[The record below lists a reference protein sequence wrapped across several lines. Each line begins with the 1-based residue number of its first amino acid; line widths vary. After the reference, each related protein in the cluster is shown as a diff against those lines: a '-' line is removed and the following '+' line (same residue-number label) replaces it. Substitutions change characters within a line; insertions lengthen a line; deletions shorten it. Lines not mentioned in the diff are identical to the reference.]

1 MLRELFAGHA
11 TLTAEWRRQGGK
23 ALEPVEVFTD
33 PHMKSGYNRDHDLLR
48 PEVQQAHLA
57 RARHGPENVGWVA
70 APCTSYCDWN
80 IENGGSRT
88 FSQPAGGDGKPLT
101 DREHEGNQ
109 LSEFGALYFTTMLD
123 NGGFPFAESSGSS
136 GRYPKQWDLPC
147 WQRVLR
153 RPDVDW
159 VEFRM
164 CSFGLGPPD
173 EEHAL
178 YQHLTRV
185 VFKKNAAVRAALSR
199 RCPGVGP
206 THKHVPLKGSRPG
219 SRTTRCTEAGVYCEQ
234 FVKTIVDVV
243 RSNVVVGGVSLF
255 TLDRPLSE
263 KDKAGGLTV
272 IDVDE
277 EDELCNDEEE
287 NVVVIRDVPEGPAA
301 SEGESTHLDRGH
313 DEKRGKESEETS
325 RRAGQPVENLDEIG
339 GAWQLLNEVPHDFQP
354 ISIAFEPSVSMVAT
368 WGEDG
373 PDLDEVPTPEAAMD
387 RHAWHEF
394 NDVNEFDEVIEAY
407 IYGQDGEDPND
418 SRLDMT
424 FGLDHPESYGPKIF
438 LPDGR
443 DYFRLGEGH
452 LVVYHVEPRK
462 HYFVPYPVFGND
474 QGFGPVDL
482 RSERLSV
489 CKYHGRGP
497 FRLLTV
503 GHYHDDWREN
513 GERDPDLGYWVGYS
527 VFTFE
532 GWNLPWYDAFY
543 GDGDLGGEEDD
554 PDEDGEDWDEGE
566 EEESGESET
575 SSTSYGTLTPRS
587 RSLRRAGGCNN
598 SSAVGRKARDYVK
611 VIQSLGKGTA
621 KDWAE
626 VLQCG
631 DELLTLA
638 GGVKE
643 AAEALWHV
651 RKEQDLDNL
660 RGVQDKV
667 LDGLIHPLLLDYL
680 RSVEKKGMV
689 ARHPGSKERV
699 EAGLHPN
706 AKAHLDQV
714 YKQIFKD
721 VRKHRVLVV
730 RKDNVA
736 LGNTVSSPFE
746 AVDKML
752 PDRSIAPDKRI
763 VHDQRQ
769 VNQATSKWWHPP
781 ALQPTHQQIARR
793 VLWHKTRFPGID
805 VVICKRDIAGAFR
818 LLWLAPKDAHLF
830 AADLPWKEEMME
842 QDVEGSHAEG
852 NHEKSEMTV
861 IYLVSSFGFSGAPG
875 EWTAFGRATEEYHRA
890 HRPGESRRDGLAG
903 FDAKIL
909 VDDMVLVEPLIG
921 LRPWTSASCYDEGVR
936 LLLGKDAVNEEKN
949 LLEGAYKEE
958 QTIWGLNINTK
969 EDRASLPSRRI
980 EKGAHLLAHPAF
992 DFDSKVLTLRQLQQ
1006 FRGIATGWAVVV
1018 RGLKNELKAADV
1030 FLTCGD
1036 GSMPVTPRVLN
1047 YTDEKPTGDRA
1058 WDDLWALF
1066 EVCRWLCARPEM
1078 WEAQF
1083 GATLDEL
1090 LEPRERL
1097 CLPGGHRHAVFVSA
1111 DATPSMV
1118 GALDWTNKLAAQMST
1133 SEIGPWLCEAL
1144 KGEQDEDKVRIHV
1157 SEMLAFTALAATCG
1171 TKWAGKVVIYAGDN
1185 TVVRSWITK
1194 RQSGSRAGRLLLRVL
1209 AMCEMRYG
1217 FTVVAGWWRT
1227 FHNVDSDF
1235 VTRCT
1240 REEFEKFIENKGW
1253 SEVRMQE
1260 PIELALKDTEK
1271 FGPCFLSWADP
1282 EDRRLIMQLK
1292 EQRVKRA
1299 IDKPIGWKW
1308 SDIEVVEWT
1317 THGRKV
1323 KDFETVARA
1332 CGAAD
1337 GGQGKCKIV
1346 VGTIG
1351 CDLKGTSL
1359 ESFLKYTEELKGLV
1373 GVVEG
1378 PCLANWSCAQTWCER
1393 AGWACI
1399 VVEYL
1404 TTEFGEALAR
1414 RRKALMAV
1422 AKVLEDKLT
1431 EEPLVRTVVA
1441 TPLGTLI
1448 KPGEVW
1454 KGLAWEKPAR
1464 FLLTQGVPR
1473 DPLLPHV
1480 AAHLFWSEE
1489 GDRVNIH
1496 GLSGPGKWP
1505 LVDKNTGEHER
1516 LYVYDRAAPDG
1527 HVRPLSF
1534 EEVWKAQGRSP
1545 HEWIEAVKNAGGE
1558 EAAYA
1563 EGCRAT
1569 GVRTAESL
1577 LAWAATVAHGRGT
1590 QVAGAIRDGP
1600 QDESLARLLIWLR
1613 LWKRGEFGQEG
1624 DSWKAGGCR
1633 RATVSRLGEAFWLE
1647 VLEDEESFVESNDR
1661 KAGGRRG
1668 RAALKQEAES
1678 KLGVG
1683 DQGQGFDGD
1692 VHGKVE
1698 DWLEANLC
1706 GDKTESTAKAYAG
1719 AWSKWC
1725 IWTERQQWPSHYLN
1739 PKEDKLENEN
1749 KILAFL
1755 GYLGW
1760 LNFSSA
1766 SLKQAVFAIK
1776 DAHKRAG
1783 AGDPTEGQFRLWV
1796 LMNGLDRRAARKP
1809 RRLGVTPAM
1818 LQWVGRQFAGS
1829 MNLRGEGRVD
1839 GVMVQAA
1846 LLTAW
1851 FFMMRAS
1858 EFCDSNGV
1866 NVDQVL
1872 RGLDVKLSKE
1882 DEPVEVGL
1890 ATGVTVQFRKT
1901 KADQEAFGSC
1911 KTMARTGVT
1920 YLCPVEALDAY
1931 RKVCPGRFQG
1941 AEAHKPLFR
1950 WGNGTMLKRVEVQFL
1965 LQRAATAVGLPP
1977 ERFLSHSLRIGGAS
1991 ALFQA
1996 SADIELVKRMGRW
2009 TSSSVQRY
2017 LYDGG
2022 QALKELA
2029 GKMAQ
2034 VDKKIHYT

>member
-1 MLRELFAGHA
+1 M
-11 TLTAEWRRQGGK
+11 W
-23 ALEPVEVFTD
+23 
-33 PHMKSGYNRDHDLLR
+33 
-48 PEVQQAHLA
+48 
-57 RARHGPENVGWVA
+57 
-70 APCTSYCDWN
+70 
-80 IENGGSRT
+80 
-88 FSQPAGGDGKPLT
+88 
-101 DREHEGNQ
+101 
-109 LSEFGALYFTTMLD
+109 
-123 NGGFPFAESSGSS
+123 
-136 GRYPKQWDLPC
+136 
-147 WQRVLR
+147 
-153 RPDVDW
+153 
-159 VEFRM
+159 
-164 CSFGLGPPD
+164 
-173 EEHAL
+173 
-178 YQHLTRV
+178 
-185 VFKKNAAVRAALSR
+185 
-199 RCPGVGP
+199 
-206 THKHVPLKGSRPG
+206 
-219 SRTTRCTEAGVYCEQ
+219 
-234 FVKTIVDVV
+234 
-243 RSNVVVGGVSLF
+243 GGVSLV

-263 KDKAGGLTV
+263 KDKAGGRTV

-277 EDELCNDEEE
+277 EEELLVVEE
-287 NVVVIRDVPEGPAA
+287 VPEESVLVVEEVPEESAA
-301 SEGESTHLDRGH
+301 SEAESTHLDQGH
-313 DEKRGKESEETS
+313 DEKEEKEPEEIS
-325 RRAGQPVENLDEIG
+325 RRAGQPVENLDEVG
-339 GAWQLLNEVPHDFQP
+339 GAWHLLNEVPHDFQP
-354 ISIAFEPSVSMVAT
+354 FSIAFEPSVSMVAT
-368 WGEDG
+368 GGEDG
-373 PDLDEVPTPEAAMD
+373 PDLGDVPTPEAAMD
-387 RHAWHEF
+387 RQAWHEF

-424 FGLDHPESYGPKIF
+424 FGLDNPKNYGPKIF

-554 PDEDGEDWDEGE
+554 PDENDEDWNEDE

-587 RSLRRAGGCNN
+587 RSLRRAGGCNS
-598 SSAVGRKARDYVK
+598 SSAVGQKARDHVK

-680 RSVEKKGMV
+680 RSVEEKGMV
-689 ARHPGSKERV
+689 ARHPGSTERV

-721 VRKHRVLVV
+721 VRKHRALVV

-752 PDRSIAPDKRI
+752 PDRSIAPDKRV

-830 AADLPWKEEMME
+830 AGDLPWKEEMME
-842 QDVEGSHAEG
+842 QDTEGIYAEG

-936 LLLGKDAVNEEKN
+936 LMLGKDAVNEEKN

-1047 YTDEKPTGDRA
+1047 YTNEKAAGDRA

-1133 SEIGPWLCEAL
+1133 SEMGPWLREAL

-1171 TKWAGKVVIYAGDN
+1171 VKWAGKVVIYAGDN

-1240 REEFEKFIENKGW
+1240 REEFEKFIETKGW

-1260 PIELALKDTEK
+1260 PVELALKDTEK

-1323 KDFETVARA
+1323 KDFEVVARA
-1332 CGAAD
+1332 CGAA
-1337 GGQGKCKIV
+1337 GSGQGKCKIV
-1346 VGTIG
+1346 MGTIG

-1359 ESFLKYTEELKGLV
+1359 ESFLKYTKELKGLV

-1378 PCLANWSCAQTWCER
+1378 PCLANWSCAQTWCEK

-1399 VVEYL
+1399 MVEYL

-1464 FLLTQGVPR
+1464 FSLTQGVPR

-1480 AAHLFWSEE
+1480 AAHLFWVEE

-1505 LVDKNTGEHER
+1505 LVDKNTGKYEQ
-1516 LYVYDRAAPDG
+1516 LYVYDRAAPEG

-1545 HEWIEAVKNAGGE
+1545 HEWIEAVENAGGE

-1577 LAWAATVAHGRGT
+1577 PAWAATVAHGRGA
-1590 QVAGAIRDGP
+1590 QVAGAIRDRP

-1613 LWKRGEFGQEG
+1613 LWKRGEFGQES

-1633 RATVSRLGEAFWLE
+1633 RATVSRLGEALWLE
-1647 VLEDEESFVESNDR
+1647 VLEDEENFVENHDR

-1706 GDKTESTAKAYAG
+1706 GDKADSTAKAYAG

-1866 NVDQVL
+1866 NVDHVL

-1890 ATGVTVQFRKT
+1890 ATEVTVQFRKT

-1911 KTMARTGVT
+1911 KTMARTGVAH
-1920 YLCPVEALDAY
+1920 LCPVEALDAY